1 MINTC
6 SVALLSYK
14 GKKIVQKELFKVH
27 FLSIFISFIKSF
39 IKDLALD
46 DTWITLYIVI
56 QKGYEM
62 CKKYCILTSLQL
74 QLTWFSA
81 FNTKHTYDHFF
92 KLN

>member
-1 MINTC
+1 
-6 SVALLSYK
+6 
-14 GKKIVQKELFKVH
+14 
-27 FLSIFISFIKSF
+27 
-39 IKDLALD
+39 LD

-56 QKGYEM
+56 ENGYEM
-62 CKKYCILTSLQL
+62 CKKYCILISLQL